1 MGQTSGMPHAGLYGP
16 ITMESL
22 LYRLGLLRAADVM
35 EYLGRKQVAEEY
47 RERAESLKKAVN
59 TFCTD
64 EEGMYLDGPGV
75 KEYSQ
80 HCQVFALL
88 TDTVTVENG
97 RIYLERTHFRQ
108 RNLRPVFRS
117 HGVLSVPCSGKSR
130 YL

>member
-1 MGQTSGMPHAGLYGP
+1 
-16 ITMESL
+16 
-22 LYRLGLLRAADVM
+22 M

-97 RIYLERTHFRQ
+97 RIYLERT
-108 RNLRPVFRS
+108 
-117 HGVLSVPCSGKSR
+117 LSDFPLFPCIPLQPASDPDIP
-130 YL
+130 